1 VLPGTSKRSIRH
13 RHHPEITAV
22 HLKLHSPIIMKAN
35 AARLKLAGR
44 IEMIRQ
50 RVHAGLKRAV
60 EAGKT
65 LGRPRISPAIEKRI
79 QATVQPD
86 AMRCDRCGVSHPTSE
101 LRAAILSP
109 SAFAFFAIV
118 LALLATFW
126 FW

>member
-1 VLPGTSKRSIRH
+1 LNIDDQEIAELRS
-13 RHHPEITAV
+13 
-22 HLKLHSPIIMKAN
+22 
-35 AARLKLAGR
+35 ARLKLAGR